1 MANRQYL
8 EDGLGAFL
16 VVRLGLLH
24 SWDEGQF
31 LQVLQDGEG
40 GALLG
45 QLLAVA
51 FTLGA
56 ELADGDARQE
66 ALHVRGAA
74 LLQHLR
80 FFRGRGGQV
89 VNQGVFFLSMELI
102 RGHWTRLLQEQPNAD
117 K

>member
-1 MANRQYL
+1 MANRRYL

-16 VVRLGLLH
+16 VVRLGFLH

-51 FTLGA
+51 FALGA
-56 ELADGDARQE
+56 ELADGDAGQE
-66 ALHVRGAA
+66 AFHVRGAA

-80 FFRGRGGQV
+80 FFGGS
-89 VNQGVFFLSMELI
+89 GWTGCKLRFFFLSMKLI
-102 RGHWTRLLQEQPNAD
+102 RGH
-117 K
+117 